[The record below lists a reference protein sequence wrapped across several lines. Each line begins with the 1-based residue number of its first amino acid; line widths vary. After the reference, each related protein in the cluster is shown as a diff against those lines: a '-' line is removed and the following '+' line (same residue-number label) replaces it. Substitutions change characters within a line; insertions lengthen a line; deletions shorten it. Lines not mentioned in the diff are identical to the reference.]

1 MISVKNLK
9 KTYFLCGEEVH
20 ALDDVSLSIKEHEF
34 VAIIGQ
40 SGSGKSTFMNMLG
53 CLDRPDSGEIT
64 LDGTDILKCKEK
76 ELSVIRNKKI
86 GFIFQQFHLL
96 PKLSALENVELPLIY
111 QGMPT
116 KKRREKAVKALKAVG
131 LEKRMNHKPN
141 QLSGGQQ
148 QRVAIARALVGEP
161 SLILADEPTGNLDS
175 RSGKEIMML
184 LHNLYEEGN
193 TIVLIT
199 HDNNVAMEAPRQVQI
214 SDGKIIKD
222 SGGEAEYEDH
232 TSN

>member
-9 KTYFLCGEEVH
+9 KTYFLVGEEVH